1 MKFNYLEKLFQVAV
15 GQDKMPMF
23 LAIYSGTPQL
33 LIRIP
38 IFVSYKILGLLWN
51 QQYFHYYA
59 AIALHM
65 SI

>member
-1 MKFNYLEKLFQVAV
+1 MKSNYLEKLFRVAV

-33 LIRIP
+33 LIRMP
-38 IFVSYKILGLLWN
+38 IFVSYKILTLLQI